1 MNFKLG
7 QFARAEPRRSRIV
20 GVASSA
26 CDPDDPN
33 LIEQVRSLAQGS
45 LIADFVI
52 YDGGV
57 AGDYL
62 DRRGSLLPVD
72 ERELVEALIDSPRA
86 LWEVV
91 EVERGRGLVLRDTE
105 TAETIHVVERTAS
118 RQAEVGELVIS
129 RVARLPDQN
138 QLWGSPL
145 KVPLR
150 LRESALALVEMRP
163 DADALASWYG
173 AAIAFPRIMIRERQ
187 AHGDVL
193 DQDPEDVPEEMTRA
207 LEAYL
212 RQRELVWLDE
222 SIPALGG
229 LTPREAVDDPTRG
242 EDLLSLLREFGD
254 MNAAGANG
262 FDADR
267 LRGLLG
273 LG

>member
-1 MNFKLG
+1 MCSQALPTSPARSRRCDGCVSEDVRSELELPWRSVGRNDPCPCGTGRKFKACCAREPKIPLSARTRLLSFKLG

-33 LIEQVRSLAQGS
+33 LIEQIRSLAQGS
-45 LIADFVI
+45 VIADFVI

-57 AGDYL
+57 AEDYL
-62 DRRGSLLPVD
+62 DRRGSLLPAD

-91 EVERGRGLVLRDTE
+91 EVERGRGIVLRDME
-105 TAETIHVVERTAS
+105 TSETIHAVEWTAS
-118 RQAEVGELVIS
+118 RQAEVG
-129 RVARLPDQN
+129 
-138 QLWGSPL
+138 
-145 KVPLR
+145 
-150 LRESALALVEMRP
+150 
-163 DADALASWYG
+163 
-173 AAIAFPRIMIRERQ
+173 
-187 AHGDVL
+187 
-193 DQDPEDVPEEMTRA
+193 EMTRA

-222 SIPALGG
+222 AIPALGG
-229 LTPREAVDDPTRG
+229 ITPREAVDDPTRR
-242 EDLLSLLREFGD
+242 EDLLSLLGELGD

-262 FDADR
+262 FDAHR

-273 LG
+273 L